1 MLLRGV
7 LEQLGQLQGVL
18 ADLLHGREQE
28 AVQGDV
34 DHLLQQAAG
43 LEEVAIPALLHEA
56 GQLRARAG
64 VVVAVLR
71 VDAEALLLRG
81 KRSPSGPGGSGP
93 GRTCSTR
100 RYVGGAPGR
109 EGAVPRPTPP
119 RPTAVFSLPGQG
131 AGVFVGRGH
140 LQTLQGGAVSCE
152 AEGEA
157 AGGPLPGSLLQTRK
171 GVSQVHRAAVTLLAA
186 CLLNLP
192 PPGFHP
198 HHPQTP

>member
-7 LEQLGQLQGVL
+7 LEQLGQLQRVL

-119 RPTAVFSLPGQG
+119 DLLRCFPCLGKG
-131 AGVFVGRGH
+131 
-140 LQTLQGGAVSCE
+140 
-152 AEGEA
+152 
-157 AGGPLPGSLLQTRK
+157 PGSLWAGATCRLSREELSLARQRER
-171 GVSQVHRAAVTLLAA
+171 QLEAPFQAAFCRPERGCRRCTG
-186 CLLNLP
+186 LP
-192 PPGFHP
+192 
-198 HHPQTP
+198 